1 MMGRSGYL
9 SACVIYSLLV
19 GPSQAFDTWEKK
31 DKVQVRSKE
40 AADLLYVKHRYERG
54 LRAVE
59 AHAKECLN
67 HEFVGEELE
76 DGGRVA
82 GEAANALAKL
92 SPGHDTYILFIYD
105 GSVHRS
111 AEHMEGGLKL
121 ASALLHQDPR
131 HGLLFLLPQLRGG
144 LASETVIKHSRQAED
159 RMMSHGLEL
168 SGDVAVTYGH
178 EEVCPL
184 HCRGGWT

>member
-1 MMGRSGYL
+1 ML
-9 SACVIYSLLV
+9 E
-19 GPSQAFDTWEKK
+19 AFDAWEKK
-31 DKVQVRSKE
+31 DKTLMRSKE
-40 AADLLYVKHRYERG
+40 AADLLHVKHRYERG

-59 AHAKECLN
+59 ARAKICLN
-67 HEFVGEELE
+67 NEFAGDELE
-76 DGGRVA
+76 DGGRIA
-82 GEAANALAKL
+82 GEAAHALGKL
-92 SPGHDTYILFIYD
+92 SPGHDTYILFFYD

-121 ASALLHQDPR
+121 AAALLHQDPH

-168 SGDVAVTYGH
+168 SGDVAVTFRH
-178 EEVCPL
+178 EEVSP
-184 HCRGGWT
+184 